1 MGQGTDTCTDRP
13 AEVSVIR
20 FVSRNRTIEE
30 IAPKKEVYT
39 CKQRGC
45 GKTFTNQD
53 EYKTHET
60 LEALKIRFICREPG
74 CGEELSDPGSMWR
87 HYQERHNN
95 ETNVFICPYTN
106 CGSLHTTSINLE
118 EHIENCHRQPSTLPT
133 EPEVICFED
142 PENAMDEEIV
152 QSTEE
157 CYEKRTNESFG
168 IKVCQYDD
176 NNEQNLLRSDT
187 AQQQKNE
194 VSHDQNT
201 ANDSSKED
209 YSSISESLNEAG
221 TFSMNE
227 NLILNAENFLSK
239 YESNTNKCPELQS
252 EHSQEKINVVYV
264 NGDITIT
271 KNTKNE
277 MCSINSRNQDHR
289 IELDNLEKIFRNELD
304 RDISKSE
311 ENTVETNSNCSDDE
325 EYTPKKQRMS
335 RYKQEI
341 YKCAVNGCGRK
352 YKYISHYRHHQD
364 SHKLAANTISSNSSK
379 SILKFKQGKA
389 STVSFF
395 LCKIPGCG
403 AQVSNVTGL
412 WKHYQDNHANSKLP
426 IVQETAKSNEVFRCK
441 IPGCESE
448 FSTTLMLY
456 KHFTEVHSNGTGNNA
471 STNTKTGNGSSFHY
485 TEIFKDDTTNP
496 QANFKTDFKAKNN
509 INVNDCTIST
519 NDQRSSS
526 VVKKETRD

>member
-53 EYKTHET
+53 EYKTHEA

-87 HYQERHNN
+87 HYQEWHNN

-311 ENTVETNSNCSDDE
+311 ENTMETNSNCSDDE

-335 RYKQEI
+335 R
-341 YKCAVNGCGRK
+341 
-352 YKYISHYRHHQD
+352 
-364 SHKLAANTISSNSSK
+364 
-379 SILKFKQGKA
+379 
-389 STVSFF
+389 
-395 LCKIPGCG
+395 CKIPGCG

-456 KHFTEVHSNGTGNNA
+456 KHFTEVHSNGIGNNA

>member
-13 AEVSVIR
+13 TEVSVIR

-30 IAPKKEVYT
+30 IVPKKEIYT

-87 HYQERHNN
+87 HYQEWHNN

-106 CGSLHTTSINLE
+106 CGSLHTTSNNLE
-118 EHIENCHRQPSTLPT
+118 EHIENYHRQPPTLPT

-142 PENAMDEEIV
+142 SENVIDEEIV

-157 CYEKRTNESFG
+157 CYDNRNETFA
-168 IKVCQYDD
+168 IKGHHYDD
-176 NNEQNLLRSDT
+176 NNEQNIHRNDNV
-187 AQQQKNE
+187 QQQKKE
-194 VSHDQNT
+194 ASHDQNT
-201 ANDSSKED
+201 GSDNSNKED
-209 YSSISESLNEAG
+209 YSSNTESLNETV
-221 TFSMNE
+221 TFPMNE
-227 NLILNAENFLSK
+227 NLMINTENFLPN
-239 YESNTNKCPELQS
+239 YEGNTKSSELQTD
-252 EHSQEKINVVYV
+252 HSQEKANVVYV

-271 KNTKNE
+271 KNSKNE
-277 MCSINSRNQDHR
+277 VCNMNARNQEHR
-289 IELDNLEKIFRNELD
+289 IELDNLERIFRSDLD
-304 RDISKSE
+304 RDISKTE
-311 ENTVETNSNCSDDE
+311 ENTMETNSNCSDDE

-364 SHKLAANTISSNSSK
+364 SHKLLTNAISSNSSK
-379 SILKFKQGKA
+379 SIVKLKQGKA
-389 STVSFF
+389 SAVSFF
-395 LCKIPGCG
+395 LCKIPGCK

-426 IVQETAKSNEVFRCK
+426 VVQEAKSTEVFRCK
-441 IPGCESE
+441 IPGCETE
-448 FSTTLMLY
+448 FSTTVMLY
-456 KHFTEVHSNGTGNNA
+456 KHFNEVHSNGSGNNA

-485 TEIFKDDTTNP
+485 NEIFKDDTTIL
-496 QANFKTDFKAKNN
+496 QGNFKTDFKAKNN
-509 INVNDCTIST
+509 INANDCTKNT
-519 NDQRSSS
+519 DEQRLSSA
-526 VVKKETRD
+526 VKKETRD